1 MNKNSLRHGFFAGKV
16 TIKTYNAYDS
26 IEVLRYCMNRG
37 LHSSISAEA
46 EESIIGYFAGHRGK
60 ALFFVISLSDNML
73 NISSSYL
80 ECLDNTLSIYDSSI
94 FNILSFKL

>member
-1 MNKNSLRHGFFAGKV
+1 MNKNSLRHWFFAGKV

-26 IEVLRYCMNRG
+26 IKVLRYCINRG
-37 LHSSISAEA
+37 INSFIS

-60 ALFFVISLSDNML
+60 APFLVISLRDNML

-94 FNILSFKL
+94 FNIPSFKL